1 MNSRAL
7 LVGLVFPVFTSSVW
21 GQAALPPPGCGACG
35 LSSTALTSGAPSPA
49 APIAA
54 SASTATAAPAPIPTP
69 APAPS
74 SAATATSIG
83 TTSPAVVPGSG
94 LRNVTPDEIKH
105 DPFRARTGFGAP
117 SKLDMRIEGDG
128 VALPAGVGAK
138 NQNQAKTNPDR
149 ESKGEKSKAPA
160 AEKGR
165 REDTAQ
171 DKVKGLAKAGGPEPQ
186 NQPADGSD
194 PSNSAADGK
203 EGRPA
208 IEKSRRGNRPVQEGN
223 GENMAVTPSQ
233 LTPTRD
239 ANPVVQRMDR
249 GFERDPGVARPTN
262 IKLKE
267 SGVALPACT
276 SESREGVACG
286 QQQ

>member
-1 MNSRAL
+1 
-7 LVGLVFPVFTSSVW
+7 
-21 GQAALPPPGCGACG
+21 
-35 LSSTALTSGAPSPA
+35 
-49 APIAA
+49 
-54 SASTATAAPAPIPTP
+54 
-69 APAPS
+69 
-74 SAATATSIG
+74 
-83 TTSPAVVPGSG
+83 
-94 LRNVTPDEIKH
+94 VTPDEIKH
-105 DPFRARTGFGAP
+105 DPLRARTGFGAP
-117 SKLDMRIEGDG
+117 SKLNMRIEGDG

-138 NQNQAKTNPDR
+138 NQNQAKANPDR
-149 ESKGEKSKAPA
+149 DSKGEKSKEPA
-160 AEKGR
+160 AEEGKR
-165 REDTAQ
+165 DDPVQ
-171 DKVKGLAKAGGPEPQ
+171 DKVKDLAKAGDPKPQ

-223 GENMAVTPSQ
+223 GETMAVTPSQ

-239 ANPVVQRMDR
+239 ADPVVQRMDR
-249 GFERDPGVARPTN
+249 GLERDPGVARPTN